1 VLKVTAPGF
10 VSAMVGYSGDGTTP
24 GGRPKRLQ
32 SDSPIRADGGAN
44 RDVDAEDADPSA
56 EVARG

>member
-1 VLKVTAPGF
+1 
-10 VSAMVGYSGDGTTP
+10 MVGYSGDGTTP